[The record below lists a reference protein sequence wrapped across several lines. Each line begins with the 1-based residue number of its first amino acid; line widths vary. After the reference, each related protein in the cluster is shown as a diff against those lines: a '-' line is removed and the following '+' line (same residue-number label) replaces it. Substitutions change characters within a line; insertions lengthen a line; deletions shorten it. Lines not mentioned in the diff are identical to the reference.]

1 MIFHEASNVGHNEY
15 GDVKVKADD
24 YDVNNGGAF
33 CSWYNRSNCGNI
45 NWDYYGPLDPTS
57 YQGLVSNTLAD
68 DLLYLMHMLQIRLMR
83 HLQRMGA
90 IFIRMYRYSLKQ
102 TKMDIMC

>member
-1 MIFHEASNVGHNEY
+1 MDRLIRPLIRDWFPILLQMIF
-15 GDVKVKADD
+15 
-24 YDVNNGGAF
+24 
-33 CSWYNRSNCGNI
+33 
-45 NWDYYGPLDPTS
+45 
-57 YQGLVSNTLAD
+57 
-68 DLLYLMHMLQIRLMR
+68 LYLMHMLQIRLMR